1 MERQDVSISMPRLP
15 YLAANDGTALYY
27 KDWGTGKPV
36 LFVASWAMSSDLWQY
51 QMVPLVEQGLRCI
64 AYDRRGHGRSSQVGH
79 RYDYDTLA
87 DDLAAVIDQLDL
99 HDLTLVGHSM
109 GPGEM
114 VRYLT
119 RHGTDR
125 VRKLVFI
132 APTTPF
138 MKQTSDNPEGIP
150 GALFEQ
156 TREIWRKDFPKWLAD
171 NKRPFVMPD
180 TSEELLQWGI
190 DQMLQASMLA
200 VIECNKAVV
209 ETDFRAELPRIN
221 LPTLIIH
228 GTTDMSAPLALT
240 GQRTAQLMPNNEL
253 KIYEGAPHGVML
265 THVER
270 LNNDLLEFIR
280 REG

>member
-1 MERQDVSISMPRLP
+1 MERQDISTSMPRLP
-15 YLAANDGTALYY
+15 YLAAKDGTALYY
-27 KDWGTGKPV
+27 KDWGTGTPV
-36 LFVASWAMSSDLWQY
+36 LFVASWAMNSDLWQY

-64 AYDRRGHGRSSQVGH
+64 AYDRRGHGRSSQPGH
-79 RYDYDTLA
+79 GYDYDTLA
-87 DDLAAVIDQLDL
+87 DDLAAVIEQLDL
-99 HDLTLVGHSM
+99 RDLTLVGHSM

-119 RHGTDR
+119 RHGSSR

-138 MKQTSDNPEGIP
+138 ILQTADNLEGVP
-150 GALFEQ
+150 GSMFEQ
-156 TREIWRKDFPKWLAD
+156 TREIWRRDFPKWLAD
-171 NKRPFVMPD
+171 NARPFVMPD
-180 TSEELLQWGI
+180 TSDQLLQWGI
-190 DQMLQASMLA
+190 DQMFQASMLA
-200 VIECNKAVV
+200 IIECNKAVV
-209 ETDFRAELPRIN
+209 ETDFRAELPRIK

-228 GTTDMSAPLALT
+228 GTADMSAPLEITAR
-240 GQRTAQLMPNNEL
+240 RTAKLMPNNEL

-270 LNNDLLEFIR
+270 INNDLLDFIR